1 MRLCARVI
9 DILPLC
15 VGPFKVRS
23 KVPPRRS
30 ESTWFLLM
38 RSAYPA
44 QEGKGET
51 EEEVDSLADCTGAL
65 TFEGIEIENARV

>member
-1 MRLCARVI
+1 
-9 DILPLC
+9 
-15 VGPFKVRS
+15 
-23 KVPPRRS
+23 
-30 ESTWFLLM
+30 M

-51 EEEVDSLADCTGAL
+51 EEEVDSLADCKCAL